1 MLAVFIAIF
10 LIMAVMIYFITAS
23 LRIVTEN
30 ANKKVNAYFL
40 SKLGEYDKDFKEKM
54 NKLEEL
60 RESREEVEQ
69 EIKILKL
76 DYNALNVSR
85 FYKPRPVI
93 NDTYIPVAHYID
105 NEFFSDYKKAKRLL
119 VMDKA
124 QIIRTVLEK
133 YPYEGNIKRYNSA
146 NSIKKKLNYEAMY
159 DLCTLPK
166 MEQLRVLSDAL
177 EKSEVDLLEEY
188 IKTLLDPTTFD
199 VIGFIDWIRFV
210 VNEESPMLTAYL
222 GEEDEDYSDVADNVQ
237 CLYDKNVCEGIRI
250 IYQGRLFDYSIYESR
265 KKNERV
271 Y

>member
-1 MLAVFIAIF
+1 MVAVFIAIF
-10 LIMAVMIYFITAS
+10 LIMGVMIYFITAS

-30 ANKKVNAYFL
+30 ANKKVNAYFI

-54 NKLEEL
+54 NKLVEL
-60 RESREEVEQ
+60 QESKEDVEQ
-69 EIKILKL
+69 QIKILKM

-93 NDTYIPVAHYID
+93 RDTYIPVAHYID

-124 QIIRTVLEK
+124 QIIRTVFEK
-133 YPYEGNIKRYNSA
+133 YPYEGDINRYNLA
-146 NSIKKKLNYEAMY
+146 NSIKDKLNYNAMY

-166 MEQLRVLSDAL
+166 VEQLQAL
-177 EKSEVDLLEEY
+177 NEGLTPEEVDLLEEY
-188 IKTLLDPTTFD
+188 IKTLLDPGKFD
-199 VIGFIDWIRFV
+199 IIGFINWIKFV
-210 VNEESPMLTAYL
+210 VNEESPILTAYL
-222 GEEDEDYSDVADNVQ
+222 GEEDEDYSDVAENVV

-250 IYQGRLFDYSIYESR
+250 VYQGRLFDYSIYESR

>member
-1 MLAVFIAIF
+1 MIAIFIAIF
-10 LIMAVMIYFITAS
+10 LIMGVMIYFITAS

-30 ANKKVNAYFL
+30 ANKKVNAYFI

-54 NKLEEL
+54 NRLEEL
-60 RESREEVEQ
+60 QESKEEVEQ
-69 EIKILKL
+69 QIKILKM

-93 NDTYIPVAHYID
+93 RDTYIPVAHYID

-124 QIIRTVLEK
+124 QIIRTVFEK
-133 YPYEGNIKRYNSA
+133 YPYEGNIERYNLA
-146 NSIKKKLNYEAMY
+146 NSIKDKLNYEAMY

-166 MEQLRVLSDAL
+166 LEQLQAL
-177 EKSEVDLLEEY
+177 NEGLTASEVDLLEEY
-188 IKTLLDPTTFD
+188 IKSLLDPDKFD
-199 VIGFIDWIRFV
+199 IIGFINWIKFV
-210 VNEESPMLTAYL
+210 VNEESPILTAYL
-222 GEEDEDYSDVADNVQ
+222 GEEDEDYSDVADNVV

-250 IYQGRLFDYSIYESR
+250 VYQGRLFDYSIYESR